1 MRPAARLSGV
11 TLPQPGIFALG
22 TRSHYHLEF
31 DLLPGAAPRA
41 LVEVLAA
48 LREPRKTTGGIN
60 LVVGLAPRV
69 WEAVAPDELP
79 PGAADFEPVV
89 GPDGFTMPATQ
100 HDAWIWLAGSD
111 ADVVFDVARSA
122 VGALA
127 GLASLGHEVA
137 GFTYLDSR
145 DLTGFIDGTENPPL
159 DVAAAAALVPEGMP
173 GSGSSVAIVQRWL
186 HDLDAFHAL
195 PVAEQEAAIGR
206 TRADSIELDDDTKPA
221 DAHISRVVIEDEQ
234 GEELEILRRSIPV
247 GGMRDHGLEFVAF
260 SADQSVLVRMLHRMV
275 GTDDGVRDHLTR
287 FTTPLTGA
295 FYVTPSVEALKAFAP
310 DNED

>member
-1 MRPAARLSGV
+1 V

-31 DLLPGAAPRA
+31 DLLPGRAPRDL
-41 LVEVLAA
+41 LVALAA
-48 LREPRKTTGGIN
+48 LREPRKTTGGVN
-60 LVVGLAPRV
+60 LVVGVAPTVWAEVAPR
-69 WEAVAPDELP
+69 ELP
-79 PGAADFEPVV
+79 HGAADFEPIV

-100 HDAWIWLAGSD
+100 HHAWLWIAGSD

-127 GLASLGHEVA
+127 EVASLADEVA

-159 DVAAAAALVPEGMP
+159 DEAADAALVAEGSP
-173 GSGSSVAIVQRWL
+173 GASSSVALVQRWR

-195 PVAEQEAAIGR
+195 PVDEQEQVIGR
-206 TRADSIELDDDTKPA
+206 SKADSVELDDDAKPA

-234 GEELEILRRSIPV
+234 GEELEILRRSIPI
-247 GGMRDHGLEFVAF
+247 GGMHDHGLEFVAF
-260 SADQSVLVRMLHRMV
+260 SADQGVLLRMLHRMA

-287 FTTPLTGA
+287 FSTPLTGA
-295 FYVTPSVEALKAFAP
+295 FYVTPSVDALKAFAP
-310 DNED
+310 PDEDD